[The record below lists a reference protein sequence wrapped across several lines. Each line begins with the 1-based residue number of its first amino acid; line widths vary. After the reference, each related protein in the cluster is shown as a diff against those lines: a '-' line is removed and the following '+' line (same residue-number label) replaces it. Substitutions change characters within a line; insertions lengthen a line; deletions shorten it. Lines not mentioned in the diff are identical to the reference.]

1 MAYYMSMQTI
11 RFRSPND
18 YEQFKMLLSNV
29 DEHLKK
35 LDGFVHLT
43 WWAHPEDPNWFNEI
57 SIWTSKE
64 ATDAWHANGYHKY
77 LKQWGVSGPAI
88 ENMVTNWE
96 CVESKIMRVCPVCG
110 QARGESF
117 DPILGIWKPERAGDL
132 GWLPQ
137 GGIEGRVLEELQA
150 GKPPEQLAHP
160 LRPDEYPEHCPSCG
174 QALDAPDPDEEIP
187 AFCYYC
193 GGDLRAEEL
202 PPRPGV
208 RE

>member
-11 RFRSPND
+11 RFRSPNY

-64 ATDAWHANGYHKY
+64 STDAWHANGYQKY
-77 LKQWGVSGPAI
+77 LTQWGVSGPAI

-110 QARGESF
+110 QASGESF
-117 DPILGIWKPERAGDL
+117 DLKD
-132 GWLPQ
+132 
-137 GGIEGRVLEELQA
+137 QA
-150 GKPPEQLAHP
+150 A
-160 LRPDEYPEHCPSCG
+160 
-174 QALDAPDPDEEIP
+174 ALTA
-187 AFCYYC
+187 AC
-193 GGDLRAEEL
+193 GGCGFRF
-202 PPRPGV
+202 PRLESTPSNFALF
-208 RE
+208 RD